1 MQIVCL
7 KVEATPKLH
16 WLFGNVVQF
25 YQHRFLPQHLYIVY
39 YKTFAHK
46 DLEEYQK

>member
-7 KVEATPKLH
+7 KSEGYSETTLIIWKSCSILPASFFTATLS
-16 WLFGNVVQF
+16 
-25 YQHRFLPQHLYIVY
+25 VY